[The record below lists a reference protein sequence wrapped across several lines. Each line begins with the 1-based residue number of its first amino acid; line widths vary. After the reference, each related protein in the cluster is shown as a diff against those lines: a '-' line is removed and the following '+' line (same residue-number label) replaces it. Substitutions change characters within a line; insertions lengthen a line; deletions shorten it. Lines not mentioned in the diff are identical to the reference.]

1 MTERDLDMSAGQA
14 RLGPASMQVENAAT
28 GPAATTAAAGQTRR
42 HHRAQGGHQHRRL
55 VGRDSIL
62 THSQ

>member
-14 RLGPASMQVENAAT
+14 RLGSASMQVENAAT
-28 GPAATTAAAGQTRR
+28 GPAATTAAGQTRH